1 MSYFI
6 ILSLNKLMLS
16 IDINICESEVYI
28 LRKRK
33 KRLKVYNILLFLAIV
48 SIIIILAIKNNQKD
62 TLASNSN
69 NNNQTTQAQKLS
81 SKKNKITQKLQK
93 YLDKVTADGTAS
105 VSFYNLSPEENST
118 AAKKSDASLYKEGN
132 LAVSSNAS
140 TPATSASTYK
150 LFITAYLFNEAKNN
164 NFSWTTSS
172 TNGFYNM
179 IVYSQNDFAET
190 ELQTYG
196 LSSINSF
203 IENQNWYS
211 PVFTNSSAATTTAKS
226 LQELLLQ
233 LFHGTGAFSDSTNR
247 SKLLTLMG
255 KQVYRTGIPAGAAE
269 AMTGTTVTDKVGFL
283 NDVNNDA
290 GIVTLPNGQRYILV
304 VMTHG
309 HNQSGF
315 SGFPRIAKITKKVQS
330 IVYGN

>member
-1 MSYFI
+1 
-6 ILSLNKLMLS
+6 MLS
-16 IDINICESEVYI
+16 IDINICESEVHT
-28 LRKRK
+28 LKRRK
-33 KRLKVYNILLFLAIV
+33 KYLKVSNIFLFSIV
-48 SIIIILAIKNNQKD
+48 VVIIIILGIRSNQKN

-69 NNNQTTQAQKLS
+69 NQKQNTQAQKLS
-81 SKKNKITQKLQK
+81 NQKKKITKKLQK
-93 YLDKVTADGTAS
+93 YLNKVTADGTAS
-105 VSFYNLSPEENST
+105 VSFYNLSPEKNSS
-118 AAKKSDASLYKEGN
+118 AAKKSNASLYKEGN

-140 TPATSASTYK
+140 TPVTSASTYK
-150 LFITAYLFNEAKNN
+150 LFITAYLFNEAKSN

-172 TNGFYNM
+172 INGFYNM

-196 LSSINSF
+196 ISSIDSF
-203 IENQNWYS
+203 IKSQNWYS
-211 PVFTNSSAATTTAKS
+211 PVFTTSSNATTTAKS

-233 LFHGTGAFSDSTNR
+233 LFHGTGAFSDTTNR
-247 SKLLTLMG
+247 SKLLSLMG

-269 AMTGTTVTDKVGFL
+269 AMKGTTVTDKVGFL

>member
-1 MSYFI
+1 I
-6 ILSLNKLMLS
+6 MLS
-16 IDINICESEVYI
+16 IGINICESEVYS
-28 LRKRK
+28 LRRRKRYL
-33 KRLKVYNILLFLAIV
+33 RIGNIFLFLVIV
-48 SIIIILAIKNNQKD
+48 SIIIILAIKSTQKD
-62 TLASNSN
+62 TPASASSNSN
-69 NNNQTTQAQKLS
+69 DKKQTTQVQKLAT
-81 SKKNKITQKLQK
+81 KKSQITKKLQK

-118 AAKKSDASLYKEGN
+118 AAKKSNASLYKEGN

-164 NFSWTTSS
+164 NFSWDTTS

-203 IENQNWYS
+203 IKSQNWYS
-211 PVFTNSSAATTTAKS
+211 PVFTNSSNATTTANS

-233 LFHGTGAFSDSTNR
+233 LFHGTGAFSDTANR
-247 SKLLTLMG
+247 SKLLSLMG
-255 KQVYRTGIPAGAAE
+255 KQVYRTGIPTGAAK
-269 AMTGTTVTDKVGFL
+269 AMKGTTVTDKVGFL
-283 NDVNNDA
+283 DDVNNDA

-304 VMTHG
+304 IMTHG

-315 SGFPRIAKITKKVQS
+315 SGFPRIAKIAKEVQS